1 MMKSICNL
9 IPALLLSL
17 AASANAAPAMMTS
30 PGFGYMGF
38 QNDSSVSMGMG
49 GSRAD
54 IYVDMFPFAEDA
66 MGGMPL
72 DGYVVANVP
81 GLGGMFIFTADGG
94 WRAWDQ
100 QTLTPA
106 VRMAECTAATPCT
119 HAQFAILRGMDV
131 NDPAVQ
137 AALNGATIYL
147 GYGRV
152 GEGVR
157 MDRVRQFTV
166 LDMINPGTPI
176 SMNPALCISNMQKPR
191 FCM

>member
-1 MMKSICNL
+1 MKSIRNL
-9 IPALLLSL
+9 TL
-17 AASANAAPAMMTS
+17 ATLISFAGAAHAAPGMMTY
-30 PGFGYMGF
+30 PGYGYMGF
-38 QNDSSVSMGMG
+38 QNDNTGTMGVG

-66 MGGMPL
+66 MAGMPL

-81 GLGGMFIFTADGG
+81 GLGGMFIFTADAG
-94 WRAWDQ
+94 WQQWDQ

-106 VRMAECTAATPCT
+106 VRMADCTAATPCT

-131 NDPAVQ
+131 NAPAVQ
-137 AALNGATIYL
+137 AMLNGATIYL

-157 MDRVRQFTV
+157 MDRVRQFTAA
-166 LDMINPGTPI
+166 DMINPGTPT
-176 SMNPALCISNMQKPR
+176 SMDPALCTSTMPRSR
-191 FCM
+191 FCL